1 MTLKPG
7 SREQDWMGAQA
18 FPEDS
23 SLSTWYLE
31 RPTQTLKS
39 WVGGSIPERNCK
51 CRPSGQTWEGGLC
64 GWGVRSWCL

>member
-23 SLSTWYLE
+23 SLSMWYLE
-31 RPTQTLKS
+31 RPTTDYKEL
-39 WVGGSIPERNCK
+39 GGGEHSREK
-51 CRPSGQTWEGGLC
+51 L
-64 GWGVRSWCL
+64 